1 MARCLRS
8 SGEKIMKY
16 GYVAF
21 ALVFILKSVPA
32 SAFELKHPE
41 REKPRLK
48 IDLEAAPSQ
57 AQRDFDKYV
66 QELAAAARRDVDSPP
81 EKKDTTKELQ
91 GKAVNPIVLFRW

>member
-1 MARCLRS
+1 
-8 SGEKIMKY
+8 MKY

-41 REKPRLK
+41 REKPPLK

-57 AQRDFDKYV
+57 AQQDFDKYV
-66 QELAAAARRDVDSPP
+66 QELAAAARRVQILVESVGHGANRSGVRYAPA
-81 EKKDTTKELQ
+81 TGAQ
-91 GKAVNPIVLFRW
+91 SSGR